1 MGMDCSSSLR
11 VVLVVFVPLLVLI
24 VSSVVVVMVV
34 SPGESSSLLSPVM
47 GFWSHK
53 NRGRSII
60 HSSHNTSMAY
70 ENALSSSPPPLG
82 PTPQPVMNITRKVD
96 YQLERLEAELKRSR
110 IAIRE
115 AAQQK
120 NHTIHIEDEDYVPN
134 GPIYRNANAFHR
146 SYLEMEKKFKIYIYP
161 EDVVSRKY
169 RYWNRSRGA
178 DHFML
183 ACHDWG
189 PHVSWAIP
197 YLTKNSIRVLCNAN
211 SSERFNPSKD
221 VSLPEINLKTPD
233 PYGIIGGPSPS
244 HRPTLAFFA
253 GGMHGPIRPGLLK
266 HWKGKDDDM
275 KVYEYLPKHVS
286 YYDIMKKSKFCL
298 CPSGYEVASPRI
310 VEAIYAE
317 CVPVIISDHYVL
329 PFSDVLDWKAFSVEV
344 SMADIPNLKKIL
356 MGISQR
362 QYIRMQRR
370 VKLVQRH
377 FVLNRSPKRYDVF
390 HMILHSIW
398 LRRLNVQVFG
408 EA

>member
-1 MGMDCSSSLR
+1 
-11 VVLVVFVPLLVLI
+11 
-24 VSSVVVVMVV
+24 
-34 SPGESSSLLSPVM
+34 
-47 GFWSHK
+47 
-53 NRGRSII
+53 
-60 HSSHNTSMAY
+60 MAY

-161 EDVVSRKY
+161 EGEPPLFHDGPCQSIYSMEGRFIHDIQKK
-169 RYWNRSRGA
+169 NRFTTNDPEKA
-178 DHFML
+178 H
-183 ACHDWG
+183 G

-344 SMADIPNLKKIL
+344 SMADIPN
-356 MGISQR
+356 
-362 QYIRMQRR
+362 
-370 VKLVQRH
+370 
-377 FVLNRSPKRYDVF
+377 
-390 HMILHSIW
+390 
-398 LRRLNVQVFG
+398 
-408 EA
+408 